1 VSNFITI
8 FQLTDETRQ
17 AIITT
22 MVVNIVQE
30 LQSLGFSEYEA
41 RSYMALLSSGT
52 SLSAYEIA
60 KSAGLPTSKIYGVL
74 ARLEERE
81 LVAIVDGKGKKK
93 FAAMDPDEFFSQF
106 RQDINNTIAKVSHG
120 LKQVKGNVSAT
131 AIWNF
136 RDYDSF
142 RERCTRIVNGSTKY
156 LLISAWEQE
165 MKFLESALKTAE
177 KRGVHIAIIHFG
189 EPCFKIGA
197 MYPHPLKD
205 TLYEERGGR
214 AFVMVSDS
222 KEAVLATICG
232 ESAVEGAFSLSRG
245 FILLAE
251 DYIKHDIYVMKIVY
265 RMERQLIKRFGPRYR
280 KLRDVF
286 SDLEEQQ
293 E

>member
-1 VSNFITI
+1 
-8 FQLTDETRQ
+8 
-17 AIITT
+17 
-22 MVVNIVQE
+22 MVVNIAKE
-30 LQSLGFSEYEA
+30 LQDLGFSEYEA
-41 RSYMALLSSGT
+41 RSYIALLSSGQA
-52 SLSAYEIA
+52 LSAYEIA

-81 LVAIVDGKGKKK
+81 LVSIVDGKGKKK

-106 RQDINNTIAKVSHG
+106 RQDINETIAKVKRG
-120 LKQVKGNVSAT
+120 LKRVQGNVPAT

-142 RERCTRIVNGSTKY
+142 RERCTRIVNNSTQF

-165 MKFLESALKTAE
+165 LFFLEEALKKAE
-177 KRGVHIAIIHFG
+177 KRGVRIAVIHFG
-189 EPCFKIGA
+189 EPHFQTGV
-197 MYPHPLKD
+197 MYPHPLQD

-214 AFVMVSDS
+214 GFVMVADS
-222 KEAVLATICG
+222 KEAVLATIY
-232 ESAVEGAFSLSRG
+232 EETAVEGAFSLNRG

-265 RMERQLIKRFGPRYR
+265 RMGPQLIKKFGPRYR

-286 SDLEEQQ
+286 SDLEEQ
-293 E
+293 EG

>member
-1 VSNFITI
+1 
-8 FQLTDETRQ
+8 LTEETDRT
-17 AIITT
+17 IITT
-22 MVVNIVQE
+22 MVVNIVSE

-41 RSYMALLSSGT
+41 RSYLTLLSSEKV
-52 SLSAYEIA
+52 LSAYEIA

-81 LVAIVDGKGKKK
+81 LVSIVDDQGKKK
-93 FAAMDPDEFFSQF
+93 FAAMDPDEFLSQF
-106 RQDINNTIAKVSHG
+106 RQDINATVAKVSHG

-142 RERCTRIVNGSTKY
+142 RERCTRIVNNSTQY
-156 LLISAWEQE
+156 LLVSAWEQE
-165 MKFLESALKTAE
+165 LAFLENALKSAE
-177 KRGVHIAIIHFG
+177 KRGVRIAVIHFG
-189 EPCFKIGA
+189 EPRFQIGV
-197 MYPHPLKD
+197 MYPHPLED

-214 AFVMVSDS
+214 GFVMVSDS
-222 KEAVLATICG
+222 KEAVMATIYG
-232 ESAVEGAFSLSRG
+232 ESAVEGAFSMNRG

-265 RMERQLIKRFGPRYR
+265 RMEPQLIKRFGPRYR

-286 SDLEEQQ
+286 SDGEEQA